1 MSISIERYKEESKKV
16 DIAGIEWDS
25 GPRILVVQGR
35 PVLPPLLIDNE
46 EWAIKTPKHSPVGEL
61 TTRRAPQAEK
71 AVRP

>member
-1 MSISIERYKEESKKV
+1 MSFSIERYKEESKKV
-16 DIAGIEWDS
+16 DVPASSGIRS
-25 GPRILVVQGR
+25 RILAVQGR